1 MKKRAFLRTLLATT
15 MLFSITACDDSNAG
29 SNSNGSSPKVVK
41 VSSVVAAT
49 HPSTIALKEVFKP
62 MIESKTNGK
71 YQIDIYDSGQLGDE
85 KQSFDYTRQGIIDM
99 SVLGTVMWSEV
110 PKMSV
115 PDFPF
120 LFKDI
125 PHARKVYQG
134 EVGAEISR
142 SFEESQPIK
151 FLAWM
156 PNGAR
161 VFSSSKSLSSPDQ
174 FKGQKMRMP
183 NNPIHVKVAELL
195 GANVA
200 IMGLGEVFTAL
211 EQGVV
216 DGQDN
221 PLSTFVQQGFYSVNK
236 NIYETNHMI
245 SSLELLSNINFW
257 NSLSEEEKV
266 IFNEAAK
273 ATSDK
278 SWDLYQ
284 ASIEADKKLV
294 QEKGGSVVVP
304 TDADKQVLVEK
315 MQPLYDELY
324 QKYDWAKALVEKV
337 RNTQ

>member
-1 MKKRAFLRTLLATT
+1 MKKRICFKMLLAGAV
-15 MLFSITACDDSNAG
+15 LFSLMACDDAAQHSQSG
-29 SNSNGSSPKVVK
+29 QTPKVVK
-41 VSSVVAAT
+41 ISSVVAAT
-49 HPSTIALKEVFKP
+49 HPSTLALKEVFKP
-62 MIESKTNGK
+62 AVESKTNGR
-71 YQIDIYDSGQLGDE
+71 YQIDVYDSGQLGDE

-120 LFKDI
+120 LFTDVA
-125 PHARKVYQG
+125 HARKIYQG
-134 EVGAEISR
+134 EVGEEIAD
-142 SFEESQPIK
+142 SFESSQPIK

-161 VFSSSKSLSSPDQ
+161 VFSSSKSLTHPAQ

-183 NNPIHVKVAELL
+183 NNPIHVKAAELL

-245 SSLELLSNINFW
+245 SSLELLANAKFW
-257 NSLSEEEKV
+257 DGLSGEDQA
-266 IFNEAAK
+266 IFLDAAK
-273 ATSDK
+273 AASDK
-278 SWDLYQ
+278 SWELYQ
-284 ASIEADKKLV
+284 QSIDSDKKFLA
-294 QEKGGSVVVP
+294 EKGVTVVTP
-304 TDADKQVLVEK
+304 SDADKTQLIEK
-315 MQPLYDELY
+315 MQPLYDDLY
-324 QKYDWAKALVEKV
+324 QKYDWAQALVERI
-337 RNTQ
+337 RNTD

>member
-1 MKKRAFLRTLLATT
+1 MKKRYFFKTLIASV
-15 MLFSITACDDSNAG
+15 MLLSVVGCNEQAPASH
-29 SNSNGSSPKVVK
+29 KVVK

-49 HPSTIALKEVFKP
+49 HPSTVALKEVFKP
-62 MIESKTNGK
+62 MIEEKTKGRF
-71 YQIDIYDSGQLGDE
+71 QIDVYDSGQLGDE
-85 KQSFDYTRQGIIDM
+85 KQSFDYTRQGIIDL

-120 LFKDI
+120 LFKNVA
-125 PHARKVYQG
+125 HARKIYQG
-134 EVGAEISR
+134 EIGKEIAD
-142 SFEESQPIK
+142 SFESSQPIK

-161 VFSSSKSLSSPDQ
+161 VFSSSKPLSTPEQ
-174 FKGQKMRMP
+174 FKGLKMRMP

-200 IMGLGEVFTAL
+200 IMSLGEVFSAL

-245 SSLELLSNINFW
+245 SSLELLANSQFW
-257 NSLSEEEKV
+257 ESLSDEDKAV
-266 IFNEAAK
+266 FLEAAQ

-284 ASIEADKKLV
+284 ASIEADK
-294 QEKGGSVVVP
+294 QFIAEKSGKVVTP
-304 TDADKQVLVEK
+304 SEADKALLVEK
-315 MQPLYDELY
+315 MRPLYDDLY
-324 QKYDWAKALVEKV
+324 KKYDWAKDLVERI
-337 RNTQ
+337 RNTD

>member
-1 MKKRAFLRTLLATT
+1 MKKLNVLKSLLACS
-15 MLFSITACDDSNAG
+15 LLLSVAACDDNAQT
-29 SNSNGSSPKVVK
+29 STRVVK
-41 VSSVVAAT
+41 ISSVVAPT

-62 MIESKTNGK
+62 MVESKTNGK

-85 KQSFDYTRQGIIDM
+85 KQSFDYTRQGIVDM

-120 LFKDI
+120 LFRDVT
-125 PHARKVYQG
+125 HARKVYQG
-134 EVGAEISR
+134 EVGQEIAD
-142 SFEESQPIK
+142 SFESTQPIK

-161 VFSSSKSLSSPDQ
+161 VFSSSKTLLNPEQ

-245 SSLELLSNINFW
+245 SSLELLANSNFW
-257 NSLSEEEKV
+257 NSLSNEDKA
-266 IFNEAAK
+266 IFSDAAK

-284 ASIEADKKLV
+284 DSIESDKKLIL
-294 QEKGGSVVVP
+294 EKGGTVTVP
-304 TDADKQVLVEK
+304 TEVDKKLLVEK
-315 MQPLYDELY
+315 MRPLYDELY
-324 QKYDWAKALVEKV
+324 KKYDWAESLVNKV

>member
-1 MKKRAFLRTLLATT
+1 MKKRLFFKMLLVSAVV
-15 MLFSITACDDSNAG
+15 FSITACDDSDQR
-29 SNSNGSSPKVVK
+29 SQSDQVTRVVK
-41 VSSVVAAT
+41 ISSVVAAT

-62 MIESKTNGK
+62 IIESKTNGR
-71 YQIDIYDSGQLGDE
+71 YQIDVYDSGQLGDE

-120 LFKDI
+120 LFKDVA
-125 PHARKVYQG
+125 HARKIYQG
-134 EVGAEISR
+134 EVGKDIAD
-142 SFEESQPIK
+142 SFESSQPIK
-151 FLAWM
+151 FLAWL

-161 VFSSSKSLSSPDQ
+161 VFSSSKSLSNPDQ

-221 PLSTFVQQGFYSVNK
+221 PMSTFVQQGFYSVNK

-245 SSLELLSNINFW
+245 SSLELLSNAKFW
-257 NSLSEEEKV
+257 KGLSDDDKA
-266 IFNEAAK
+266 IFLEAAK
-273 ATSDK
+273 AASDK

-284 ASIEADKKLV
+284 ESIDADKKFLA
-294 QEKGGSVVVP
+294 EKGVVVVTP
-304 TDADKQVLVEK
+304 TDTDKTQLVEK
-315 MQPLYDELY
+315 MQPLYDDLY
-324 QKYDWAKALVEKV
+324 EKYDWAEALVERI
-337 RNTQ
+337 RNTN

>member
-1 MKKRAFLRTLLATT
+1 MKKRTFLKTLLASV
-15 MLFSITACDDSNAG
+15 MLFSLSACDDNG
-29 SNSNGSSPKVVK
+29 GSSSAKIVK
-41 VSSVVAAT
+41 VSSVVAPT

-85 KQSFDYTRQGIIDM
+85 KQSFDYTRQGIVDM

-120 LFKDI
+120 LFRDVA
-125 PHARKVYQG
+125 HARNIYQG
-134 EVGAEISR
+134 EVGQEIAA

-161 VFSSSKSLSSPDQ
+161 VFSSSKPLSNPEQ
-174 FKGQKMRMP
+174 FRGQKMRMP

-245 SSLELLSNINFW
+245 SSLELLANANFW
-257 NSLSEEEKV
+257 KDLSDEEKA

-284 ASIEADKKLV
+284 NSIEADKKLV
-294 QEKGGSVVVP
+294 QEKGGTITVP
-304 TDADKQVLVEK
+304 TEADKKALVEK

-324 QKYDWAKALVEKV
+324 KKYDWAEALVNKV
-337 RNTQ
+337 RDTQ

>member
-1 MKKRAFLRTLLATT
+1 MKKRTFLKSLLASAV
-15 MLFSITACDDSNAG
+15 MFSVTACDDNSTSS
-29 SNSNGSSPKVVK
+29 SNSSQPKVVK
-41 VSSVVAAT
+41 ISSVVAAT

-62 MIESKTNGK
+62 MVESKTNGK

-110 PKMSV
+110 PRMSV

-120 LFKDI
+120 VFRDV

-134 EVGAEISR
+134 EVGAEIAK
-142 SFEESQPIK
+142 SFEDSQPIK

-161 VFSSSKSLSSPDQ
+161 VFSSSKPLTSPDQ

-245 SSLELLSNINFW
+245 SSLELLANSNFW
-257 NSLSEEEKV
+257 NSLSEEDKAA
-266 IFNEAAK
+266 FNEAAK

-294 QEKGGSVVVP
+294 QEKGGTVTVP
-304 TDADKQVLVEK
+304 TEADKQALVEK
-315 MQPLYDELY
+315 MQPLYADLY
-324 QKYDWAKALVEKV
+324 KKYDWAEALVEKI
-337 RNTQ
+337 RSIQ

>member
-1 MKKRAFLRTLLATT
+1 MKKRTFLKSLLASAV
-15 MLFSITACDDSNAG
+15 MLSITACDDNSASS
-29 SNSNGSSPKVVK
+29 SNSSQHKVVK
-41 VSSVVAAT
+41 ISSVVAAT

-62 MIESKTNGK
+62 MVESKTNGK

-110 PKMSV
+110 PRMSV

-120 LFKDI
+120 LFKDV

-134 EVGAEISR
+134 EVGAEIAK
-142 SFEESQPIK
+142 SFEDTQPIK

-161 VFSSSKSLSSPDQ
+161 VFSSSKPLTSPDQ

-216 DGQDN
+216 DGRDN

-245 SSLELLSNINFW
+245 SSLELLANSNFW
-257 NSLSEEEKV
+257 NALSEEDKAA
-266 IFNEAAK
+266 FNEAAK

-294 QEKGGSVVVP
+294 QEKGGTVTIP
-304 TDADKQVLVEK
+304 TEADKQLLVEK
-315 MQPLYDELY
+315 MQPLYADLY
-324 QKYDWAKALVEKV
+324 KKYDWAEALVNKI
-337 RNTQ
+337 RSIQ

>member
-1 MKKRAFLRTLLATT
+1 MKKNIRLKTLIASV
-15 MLFSITACDDSNAG
+15 MLFSLTACNDENTA
-29 SNSNGSSPKVVK
+29 NSSTKVVK
-41 VSSVVAAT
+41 ISSVVAST

-62 MIESKTNGK
+62 IIESKTNGK

-120 LFKDI
+120 LFKNVT
-125 PHARKVYQG
+125 HARKIYQG
-134 EVGAEISR
+134 EIGQEIAT
-142 SFEESQPIK
+142 SFEQSQPIK

-161 VFSSSKSLSSPDQ
+161 VFSSSKPLSSPDQ

-183 NNPIHVKVAELL
+183 NNPIHVKVAKLL
-195 GANVA
+195 DANVV

-245 SSLELLSNINFW
+245 SSLELLANSNFW
-257 NSLSEEEKV
+257 NGLTDEEKA

-278 SWDLYQ
+278 SWELYQ
-284 ASIEADKKLV
+284 ASIDEDKKIL
-294 QEKGGSVVVP
+294 QEKGITIVVP
-304 TDADKQVLVEK
+304 TDADKQILVEK
-315 MQPLYDELY
+315 MQPLYAELY
-324 QKYDWAKALVEKV
+324 KKYDWAEGLVNRV

>member
-1 MKKRAFLRTLLATT
+1 MKKRTFLKTLWAGI
-15 MLFSITACDDSNAG
+15 MLLSLPACDDGA
-29 SNSNGSSPKVVK
+29 SNGSGPRTVK

-62 MIESKTNGK
+62 MIENKTNGK

-125 PHARKVYQG
+125 PHARKIYQG
-134 EVGAEISR
+134 EIGKEIAD
-142 SFEESQPIK
+142 SFEADQPIK

-161 VFSSSKSLSSPDQ
+161 VFSSSKPLQSPEQ

-245 SSLELLSNINFW
+245 SSLELLANVNFW
-257 NSLSEEEKV
+257 NDLSEEDKAV
-266 IFNEAAK
+266 FSEAAK

-284 ASIEADKKLV
+284 ESIEEDKKLV
-294 QEKGGSVVVP
+294 QEKGGTITVP
-304 TDADKQVLVEK
+304 SEADKQKLVEK
-315 MQPLYDELY
+315 MQPLYDNLY
-324 QKYDWAKALVEKV
+324 KQYDWAETLVDKI
-337 RNTQ
+337 RNTD

>member
-1 MKKRAFLRTLLATT
+1 MKKRTFLKTLLASV
-15 MLFSITACDDSNAG
+15 MLFSLSACNDNDG
-29 SNSNGSSPKVVK
+29 NSSAKVVK
-41 VSSVVAAT
+41 VSSVVAPT

-85 KQSFDYTRQGIIDM
+85 KQSFDYTRQGIVDM

-120 LFKDI
+120 LFRDVA
-125 PHARKVYQG
+125 HARKIYQG
-134 EVGAEISR
+134 EVGQEIAS

-161 VFSSSKSLSSPDQ
+161 VFSSSKPLSNPEQ

-245 SSLELLSNINFW
+245 SSLELLVNVNFW
-257 NSLSEEEKV
+257 KDLSDEEKA

-284 ASIEADKKLV
+284 ESIESDKKLV
-294 QEKGGSVVVP
+294 LEKGGTITVP
-304 TDADKQVLVEK
+304 TESDKNVLVEK

-324 QKYDWAKALVEKV
+324 QKYDWAKALVNKV
-337 RNTQ
+337 RETQ

>member
-1 MKKRAFLRTLLATT
+1 MKKRAFLKTLL
-15 MLFSITACDDSNAG
+15 MGMMFCSIAACDDSSG
-29 SNSNGSSPKVVK
+29 STGGGQPKIVK
-41 VSSVVAAT
+41 ISSVVAAT

-62 MIESKTNGK
+62 MVESKTKGK
-71 YQIDIYDSGQLGDE
+71 YQIDVYDSGQLGDE

-120 LFKDI
+120 LFKDVA
-125 PHARKVYQG
+125 HARKIYQG
-134 EVGAEISR
+134 EVGKEIAD
-142 SFEESQPIK
+142 SFEATQPIK

-161 VFSSSKSLSSPDQ
+161 VFSSSKPLSNPDQ

-245 SSLELLSNINFW
+245 SSLELLANSNFW
-257 NSLSEEEKV
+257 KGLSEEEKA
-266 IFNEAAK
+266 IFAEAAK

-284 ASIEADKKLV
+284 ESIEKDKKFV
-294 QEKGGSVVVP
+294 QEKGGTVTVP
-304 TDADKQVLVEK
+304 TDADKQKLVET

-324 QKYDWAKALVEKV
+324 KKYDWAEALVNKV
-337 RNTQ
+337 RNTN

>member
-1 MKKRAFLRTLLATT
+1 MRKCTFLKTLLAAT
-15 MLFSITACDDSNAG
+15 MLFSLTACDETSDSSA
-29 SNSNGSSPKVVK
+29 PKVVK

-62 MIESKTNGK
+62 MIESKTHGK

-120 LFKDI
+120 LFRDVE
-125 PHARKVYQG
+125 HARHVYQG
-134 EVGAEISR
+134 EVGQEIAA
-142 SFEESQPIK
+142 SFEQSQPIK

-161 VFSSSKSLSSPDQ
+161 VFSSSKTLTSPEQ

-245 SSLELLSNINFW
+245 SSLELLSNVNFW
-257 NSLSEEEKV
+257 NSLSDEEKA
-266 IFNEAAK
+266 IFNEAAL

-284 ASIEADKKLV
+284 ASIEADKKTV
-294 QEKGGSVVVP
+294 QENGGTVTVP
-304 TDADKQVLVEK
+304 SDEDKQVLVEK
-315 MQPLYDELY
+315 MQPLYADLY
-324 QKYDWAKALVEKV
+324 KKYDWAEALVNKV

>member
-1 MKKRAFLRTLLATT
+1 MKKRTFFKTLCAGI
-15 MLFSITACDDSNAG
+15 MLLSLPACDDGASIG
-29 SNSNGSSPKVVK
+29 SGPRIVK

-62 MIESKTNGK
+62 MIESRTNGK

-125 PHARKVYQG
+125 PHARKIYQG
-134 EVGAEISR
+134 EIGKEIAD
-142 SFEESQPIK
+142 SFEADQPIK

-161 VFSSSKSLSSPDQ
+161 VFSSGKPLQSPEQ
-174 FKGQKMRMP
+174 FKGQKIRMP

-245 SSLELLSNINFW
+245 SSLELLANVNFW
-257 NSLSEEEKV
+257 NDLSEEDKAV
-266 IFNEAAK
+266 FSEAAK

-284 ASIEADKKLV
+284 ESIEEDKKLV
-294 QEKGGSVVVP
+294 QEKGGTITVP
-304 TDADKQVLVEK
+304 SEADKQKLMEK
-315 MQPLYDELY
+315 MQPLYDNLY
-324 QKYDWAKALVEKV
+324 KQYDWAEALVKKI
-337 RNTQ
+337 RNTD

>member
-1 MKKRAFLRTLLATT
+1 MKKRTFLATILASM
-15 MLFSITACDDSNAG
+15 MLISLSACDDQQSEKSAKIVKI
-29 SNSNGSSPKVVK
+29 STVV
-41 VSSVVAAT
+41 SGT
-49 HPSTIALKEVFKP
+49 HPSTIALREVFKP
-62 MIESKTNGK
+62 MVENKTQGK
-71 YQIDIYDSGQLGDE
+71 FQIDIYDSGQLGDE

-120 LFKDI
+120 LFRDI
-125 PHARKVYQG
+125 SHARKIYQG
-134 EVGAEISR
+134 EIGQEIAS
-142 SFEESQPIK
+142 SFESSQPIK

-161 VFSSSKSLSSPDQ
+161 VFSSSKPLTNPSQ

-236 NIYETNHMI
+236 NVYETNHMI
-245 SSLELLSNINFW
+245 SSLELLANSTFW
-257 NSLSEEEKV
+257 NNLSDEEKA
-266 IFNEAAK
+266 IFNEAAH

-284 ASIEADKKLV
+284 TSIAEDKKIIE
-294 QEKGGSVVVP
+294 EKGGTIVTP
-304 TDADKQVLVEK
+304 TVEDKQLLVEK
-315 MQPLYDELY
+315 MQPLYEELY
-324 QKYDWAKALVEKV
+324 KKYDWAEALVNKI

>member
-1 MKKRAFLRTLLATT
+1 MKKRTFLKTLLTSL
-15 MLFSITACDDSNAG
+15 MLFSVAACDDGGAG
-29 SNSNGSSPKVVK
+29 AASTKVVK
-41 VSSVVAAT
+41 ISSVVAPT

-62 MIESKTNGK
+62 MIESKTQGK

-85 KQSFDYTRQGIIDM
+85 KQSFDYTRQGIVDM

-120 LFKDI
+120 LFRDI
-125 PHARKVYQG
+125 AHARKIYQG
-134 EVGAEISR
+134 EVGQEIAT
-142 SFEESQPIK
+142 SFEQTQPIK

-161 VFSSSKSLSSPDQ
+161 VFSSSKALSSPDQ

-245 SSLELLSNINFW
+245 SSLELLVNANFW
-257 NSLSEEEKV
+257 NGLTEEEKA

-284 ASIEADKKLV
+284 ESIEADKKLI
-294 QEKGGSVVVP
+294 QEHGGVITTPSE
-304 TDADKQVLVEK
+304 ADLKVLIEK
-315 MQPLYDELY
+315 MQPLYADLY
-324 QKYDWAKALVEKV
+324 KKYDWAEALVDKV

>member
-1 MKKRAFLRTLLATT
+1 MKKRTFFKTLCAGI
-15 MLFSITACDDSNAG
+15 MLLSLPACDDGASLG
-29 SNSNGSSPKVVK
+29 NGPRIVK

-62 MIESKTNGK
+62 MIESQTNGK

-125 PHARKVYQG
+125 PHARKIYQG
-134 EVGAEISR
+134 EIGKEIAD
-142 SFEESQPIK
+142 SFEADQPIK

-161 VFSSSKSLSSPDQ
+161 VFSSSKPLQSPEQ

-245 SSLELLSNINFW
+245 SSLELLANANFW
-257 NSLSEEEKV
+257 NGLSEEDKAV
-266 IFNEAAK
+266 FSEAAK

-284 ASIEADKKLV
+284 ESIETDKKLV
-294 QEKGGSVVVP
+294 QEKGGTITVP
-304 TDADKQVLVEK
+304 NEADKQKLVEK
-315 MQPLYDELY
+315 MQPLYDNLY
-324 QKYDWAKALVEKV
+324 KQYDWAEALVNKI
-337 RNTQ
+337 RNTD

>member
-1 MKKRAFLRTLLATT
+1 MKKHTFLNILLAGA
-15 MLFSITACDDSNAG
+15 MLIGISACDDYENDKST
-29 SNSNGSSPKVVK
+29 KVVK
-41 VSSVVAAT
+41 VSTVVAGS
-49 HPSTIALKEVFKP
+49 HPSTIALREVFKP
-62 MIESKTNGK
+62 IIESKTNGK
-71 YQIDIYDSGQLGDE
+71 FQIDIYDSGQLGDE

-120 LFKDI
+120 LFKDV
-125 PHARKVYQG
+125 PHARKIYQG
-134 EVGAEISR
+134 EIGKEIAS
-142 SFEESQPIK
+142 SFESSQPIK

-161 VFSSSKSLSSPDQ
+161 VFSSSKPLTSPNS
-174 FKGQKMRMP
+174 FKGLKLRMP

-245 SSLELLSNINFW
+245 SSLELLANANFW
-257 NSLSEEEKV
+257 NDLSDEEKA
-266 IFNEAAK
+266 IFNDAAQK
-273 ATSDK
+273 ASDK
-278 SWDLYQ
+278 SWDLYIQ
-284 ASIEADKKLV
+284 SIEQDKKVV
-294 QEKGGSVVVP
+294 QEKGGTITVP
-304 TDADKQVLVEK
+304 TEADKQVLIEK

-324 QKYDWAKALVEKV
+324 KKYDWAKDLVNKV

>member
-1 MKKRAFLRTLLATT
+1 MKKTTFLKTLLASAV
-15 MLFSITACDDSNAG
+15 LFSVAACNDEGATST
-29 SNSNGSSPKVVK
+29 KVVK

-49 HPSTIALKEVFKP
+49 HPSTVALKEVFKP
-62 MIESKTNGK
+62 IIENKTNGRF
-71 YQIDIYDSGQLGDE
+71 QIDVYDSGQLGDE

-120 LFKDI
+120 LFKDV
-125 PHARKVYQG
+125 PHARRIYQG
-134 EVGAEISR
+134 EIGQDIAN
-142 SFEESQPIK
+142 SFEETQPIK
-151 FLAWM
+151 FLSWM

-161 VFSSSKSLSSPDQ
+161 VFSSSKPLTNPAQ

-236 NIYETNHMI
+236 NVYETNHMI
-245 SSLELLSNINFW
+245 SSLELVANKNFW
-257 NSLSEEEKV
+257 DGLSEEDKA
-266 IFNEAAK
+266 IFAEASK
-273 ATSDK
+273 ALSDK

-284 ASIEADKKLV
+284 ESLVQDKQLLKEKGVMITEPSEADKQALI
-294 QEKGGSVVVP
+294 
-304 TDADKQVLVEK
+304 EK

-324 QKYDWAKALVEKV
+324 KKYDWAKALVEKV